1 MTVGELIELL
11 RTADASSR
19 VLFLGEYADSDEA
32 DEVSEVVIPR
42 DAWTF
47 ERGRFEDREFSAC
60 YPGPA
65 AEREDGYYTDVTHVS
80 ERVVVLSSGPT
91 NLRYDPRV
99 QFQRLD

>member
-1 MTVGELIELL
+1 MTVSELIELL

-32 DEVSEVVIPR
+32 DEVCEVVIPR

-65 AEREDGYYTDVTHVS
+65 AERDGYTDVTHVS

>member
-19 VLFLGEYADSDEA
+19 VLFLGEYAGSDEA
-32 DEVSEVVIPR
+32 DEVCEVVIPR

-47 ERGRFEDREFSAC
+47 ERGRFEDGEFSAC

-65 AEREDGYYTDVTHVS
+65 PEREDGYTDVTHVS

-91 NLRYDPRV
+91 NLR
-99 QFQRLD
+99 